1 MIPLDMFPRDPSQW
15 LNESSSASDKQ
26 LVFSVELTRTVRIIE
41 DGLSS
46 ESASDTAVSYFV
58 SLFEQFRL
66 KWIDGASTFVQILF
80 SVG

>member
-1 MIPLDMFPRDPSQW
+1 MIPLDLFPRDPSQW
-15 LNESSSASDKQ
+15 LNDNSSASDRQ

-46 ESASDTAVSYFV
+46 ESASDTAITYLM

-66 KWIDGASTFVQILF
+66 KWIDGASELIIPAR
-80 SVG
+80 